1 MINLLNLEMLEYVE
15 AKLFSNGKPINSII
29 ALQNEDFKRA
39 GEVMVMSIL
48 QGGPAPAFLHPAVFN
63 FITNQKLCIED
74 IPEPSYKAA
83 ASQVG

>member
-15 AKLFSNGKPINSII
+15 AKLFNNGKPINSINSII

-48 QGGPAPAFLHPAVFN
+48 QGGLPQHFYIQLYL
-63 FITNQKLCIED
+63 I
-74 IPEPSYKAA
+74 S
-83 ASQVG
+83 

>member
-1 MINLLNLEMLEYVE
+1 
-15 AKLFSNGKPINSII
+15 
-29 ALQNEDFKRA
+29 
-39 GEVMVMSIL
+39 MSIL
-48 QGGPAPAFLHPAVFN
+48 QGGPVPAFLHPAVFN